1 MLKRK
6 SIPLVMSLT
15 VLALVAS
22 PQLGFRGWQFSSANA
37 QTETSQQFQLPA
49 NVPSNTIV
57 RIAGSDTMAKITE
70 TLKQGFEKQ
79 YQGTKVEVTPG
90 SADAALRAVME
101 GRADVATIGRPLTK
115 SEQAQGL
122 VAHPIARH
130 KIAIVTSANNPFN
143 GSITSEQFAKIFRGE
158 MKNWSE
164 IGGHDS
170 AIRLVDQT
178 PDSDTRQAFNRYPVF
193 QSAPFE
199 SAATASKLA
208 DNKVETIVNNLGNDG
223 ISYVIADQ
231 AIGRSDVQILPLHKV
246 MPTDQ
251 RYPFS
256 QALSYV
262 YKGPNPNEAVKSF
275 LGYANAPAQ
284 NTTIEQ
290 ARLADAKGTGTVIA
304 GSETQPNTTAQAEK
318 TGIAPATTQQITRST
333 QSLPMATQK
342 AKHNWW
348 GWLPWLALASLS
360 IPLLGWLLYGAKD
373 KERRHEERDDRHDVS
388 ADRLDNIGVGER
400 STTTTHRPSMAGSGL
415 RGAATVGTAA
425 VGAAGLA
432 GAAAMATVKT
442 PASRII
448 LVPKDCQNAYAYW
461 EIPDSQKSELRQR
474 GGQRLQVRLYDMSD
488 KRAPHLVQQ
497 FDCSEQNPDLPIP
510 IALDDHDYQVE
521 IGYLA
526 ENGNWLKLATSN
538 PVKVPACERPT
549 VSDRTTQPQI
559 ERPIDRPVAR
569 QGDIFPPVD
578 EAPTQPPRQ
587 PVPQQPTAQAGTA
600 NPNQAILLGGAG
612 AAAGVAAGMAHHHQG
627 ERPVP
632 TEWQTDPQHQRS
644 QPESSRV
651 ILVPRSADSAYAYWE
666 IPEAQQQAAKH
677 QGGQR
682 LAVRLYDVTEIDA
695 QHPTPIHF
703 QQFDCNDKVQD
714 LHMAIAKG
722 DREYVAEVGYLTQ
735 DNRWLRMGRSSRVRM
750 SGMGMERT
758 VTLDNHTVPSRKAM
772 AEVPEGRLVIMSRIP
787 QRITVGAPSSDEPRA
802 YIYWDIPESRKQSL
816 KPQGTPPLVLQV
828 YDATDIDLDQQP
840 AHSFRQY
847 VVEENARD
855 MVVSV
860 PLNDRDYVAEI
871 GYLMPDGKLQRLVRS
886 MHTHVKTDA

>member
-15 VLALVAS
+15 ILALVAS
-22 PQLGFRGWQFSSANA
+22 PQLGLRGWQFSPANA
-37 QTETSQQFQLPA
+37 QTETSQQFQLPTT
-49 NVPSNTIV
+49 VPSNLNV
-57 RIAGSDTMAKITE
+57 RIAGADTMAKITE
-70 TLKQGFEKQ
+70 TLKQGFEQQ
-79 YQGTKVEVTPG
+79 YQGTKVEVTSG
-90 SADAALRAVME
+90 STDAALREVMA
-101 GRADVATIGRPLTK
+101 GRADLATIGRPLTK

-130 KIAIVTSANNPFN
+130 KIAIVTGANNPFN

-158 MKNWSE
+158 IKNWSE
-164 IGGHDS
+164 LGGNDS
-170 AIRLVDQT
+170 AIRVVDQT
-178 PDSDTRQAFNRYPVF
+178 PDSDTRQAFPRYPVF

-208 DNKVETIVNNLGNDG
+208 DNKVATIVNNLGSDG
-223 ISYVIADQ
+223 ISYIIADQ
-231 AIGRSDVQILPLHKV
+231 AVGRSDVQILPLHKV

-275 LGYANAPAQ
+275 LGYANATPQ
-284 NTTIEQ
+284 NSTIEA
-290 ARLADAKGTGTVIA
+290 ARLADAKGLGAVTAGANA
-304 GSETQPNTTAQAEK
+304 GSDTQSRTTASAEK
-318 TGIAPATTQQITRST
+318 IGTAPATTQQITRSA
-333 QSLPMATQK
+333 QSSPITTTK
-342 AKHNWW
+342 AKANWW
-348 GWLPWLALASLS
+348 SWLPWLALASLAV
-360 IPLLGWLLYGAKD
+360 PLLGWLLYGGKD
-373 KERRHEERDDRHDVS
+373 KDRRREEAYGHRDDVR
-388 ADRLDNIGVGER
+388 ADRLDNIGMAER
-400 STTTTHRPSMAGSGL
+400 GTATHRPAVAGGGL
-415 RGAATVGTAA
+415 RGAAT

-432 GAAAMATVKT
+432 GAAAMAAAKAQ
-442 PASRII
+442 PSRII

-461 EIPDSQKSELRQR
+461 EIPDSHRSELRQR
-474 GGQRLQVRLYDMSD
+474 GGKRLQVRLYDMSD

-521 IGYLA
+521 IGYLGDQ
-526 ENGNWLKLATSN
+526 GNWLKLATSS
-538 PVKVPACERPT
+538 PVKVPACERPA
-549 VSDRTTQPQI
+549 VS
-559 ERPIDRPVAR
+559 DRPVAR
-569 QGDIFPPVD
+569 QGDIFSPVND

-587 PVPQQPTAQAGTA
+587 PVTQQPTAQAGTT

-612 AAAGVAAGMAHHHQG
+612 AAAGVAAGMAHHHRN
-627 ERPVP
+627 EHPVP
-632 TEWQTDPQHQRS
+632 SDWQTDPQHQRS

-651 ILVPRSADSAYAYWE
+651 ILVPRNADSAYAYWE
-666 IPEAQQQAAKH
+666 IPTAQKQTAKQ

-682 LAVRLYDVTEIDA
+682 LAVRLYDVTDIDA
-695 QHPTPIHF
+695 QHPTAIHF
-703 QQFDCNDKVQD
+703 QQFDCDDKAQD

-722 DREYVAEVGYLTQ
+722 DREYVAEVGYITE

-750 SGMGMERT
+750 SGMGMERK
-758 VTLDNHTVPSRKAM
+758 VTLDNHAVSSQQSM
-772 AEVPEGRLVIMSRIP
+772 AEVPEGRLVMMSRIP

-816 KPQGTPPLVLQV
+816 KPQGNPPLVLRV
-828 YDATDIDLDQQP
+828 YDATDINLDSQP

-871 GYLMPDGKLQRLVRS
+871 GYLMPDGKLQRLLRS